1 MKPVIA
7 IVGRPNVG
15 KSTLFNRLTKT
26 RDALVAD
33 YPGLTRDRKYGMG
46 THGEHSFIVI
56 DTGGIGAGHEGV
68 DEVVVEQANLALN
81 EANVVL
87 FMVDAQQGL
96 TAGDEAIAH
105 QLRQLRDQQVYLVV
119 NKIDGFDEH
128 SISAE
133 FYALGI
139 ETLLSVAASQG
150 RGIRRLMDKVLRPF
164 PPTEVESAEEDSIKV
179 AVLGR
184 PNVGKSTLV
193 NRLLGEDRVVVF
205 DKAGTT
211 RDTISIPYERH
222 GQAYTLID
230 TAGIRRRGK
239 VYETV
244 EKFSVVKALQAIE
257 EAHVVLQ
264 VVDATEGITE
274 QDMNLLGH
282 VVDAGRAVVMVV
294 NKWDGLSAEHKVKVK
309 EEIDRRLQFA
319 PWLRRH
325 TISALHGTGVGDLY
339 GFIHK
344 AYDSAFLKMN
354 TAQVTRLLE
363 DIVSQRSLPMIGR
376 SRLKLRYAHLGGSNP
391 PRIIIHGNHEK
402 RIPEDYR
409 RYLENS
415 FRTILKMEGTPVRVE
430 FRTGKNPYEGRK
442 NVLTERQQRRRKRLI
457 KRHKR

>member
-15 KSTLFNRLTKT
+15 KSTLFNRLTRS

-46 THGEHSFIVI
+46 TQGQHHFVVI

-68 DEVVVEQANLALN
+68 DEVVVEQANLALA

-96 TAGDEAIAH
+96 TIGDEQIAQ
-105 QLRQLRDQQVYLVV
+105 QLRQLDKQVHLLV

-128 SISAE
+128 AVSAE

-139 ETLLSVAASQG
+139 ESLLSVAASQG
-150 RGIRRLMDKVLRPF
+150 RGIRRMLEKVLAPF
-164 PPTEVESAEEDSIKV
+164 PPTEVESAEDDSVKV

-205 DKAGTT
+205 DEAGTT

-230 TAGIRRRGK
+230 TAGVRRRGK

-274 QDMNLLGH
+274 QDMSLLGH

-294 NKWDGLSAEHKVKVK
+294 NKWDGLTPEHREKVKA
-309 EEIDRRLQFA
+309 EIDRRLQFA

-339 GFIHK
+339 DFIHK

-354 TAQVTRLLE
+354 TAQMTRMLE
-363 DIVSQRSLPMIGR
+363 HVVSQRSLPMIGR
-376 SRLKLRYAHLGGSNP
+376 SRLRLRYAHLGGSNP

-402 RIPEDYR
+402 RIPDDYR

-415 FRTILKMEGTPVRVE
+415 FRNLLKMEGTPVRVE
-430 FRTGKNPYEGRK
+430 FRTGENPYEGRK
-442 NVLTERQQRRRKRLI
+442 NVLTDRQRRRRKRLI

>member
-1 MKPVIA
+1 
-7 IVGRPNVG
+7 
-15 KSTLFNRLTKT
+15 
-26 RDALVAD
+26 
-33 YPGLTRDRKYGMG
+33 
-46 THGEHSFIVI
+46 
-56 DTGGIGAGHEGV
+56 
-68 DEVVVEQANLALN
+68 

-96 TAGDEAIAH
+96 TIGDEQIAQ
-105 QLRQLRDQQVYLVV
+105 QLRQLDKQVHLLV

-128 SISAE
+128 AVSAE

-139 ETLLSVAASQG
+139 ESLLSVAASQG
-150 RGIRRLMDKVLRPF
+150 RGIRRMLEKVLAPF
-164 PPTEVESAEEDSIKV
+164 PPTEVESAEDDSVKV

-205 DKAGTT
+205 DEAGTT

-230 TAGIRRRGK
+230 TAGVRRRGK

-274 QDMNLLGH
+274 QDMSLLGH

-294 NKWDGLSAEHKVKVK
+294 NKWDGLTPEHREKVKA
-309 EEIDRRLQFA
+309 EIARRLQFA

-339 GFIHK
+339 DFIHK
-344 AYDSAFLKMN
+344 AYDSAFLKM
-354 TAQVTRLLE
+354 
-363 DIVSQRSLPMIGR
+363 
-376 SRLKLRYAHLGGSNP
+376 
-391 PRIIIHGNHEK
+391 
-402 RIPEDYR
+402 
-409 RYLENS
+409 
-415 FRTILKMEGTPVRVE
+415 
-430 FRTGKNPYEGRK
+430 
-442 NVLTERQQRRRKRLI
+442 
-457 KRHKR
+457 

>member
-15 KSTLFNRLTKT
+15 KSTLFNRLTRS

-46 THGEHSFIVI
+46 TQDEHQFVVI

-68 DEVVVEQANLALN
+68 DEVVVEQANLALA

-96 TAGDEAIAH
+96 TTGDEQIAQ
-105 QLRQLRDQQVYLVV
+105 QLRQLDKQVHLLV

-128 SISAE
+128 AVSAE
-133 FYALGI
+133 FYSLGI
-139 ETLLSVAASQG
+139 ESLLSVAASQG
-150 RGIRRLMDKVLRPF
+150 RGIRRMLAKVLAPF
-164 PPTEVESAEEDSIKV
+164 PPTEVQSAEDDSIKV

-205 DKAGTT
+205 DEAGTT
-211 RDTISIPYERH
+211 RDTISIPYERQ

-230 TAGIRRRGK
+230 TAGVRRRGK

-244 EKFSVVKALQAIE
+244 EKFSVVKALQAID

-294 NKWDGLSAEHKVKVK
+294 NKWDGLTPEHREKVKA
-309 EEIDRRLQFA
+309 EIDRRLQFA

-339 GFIHK
+339 DFIHK

-354 TAQVTRLLE
+354 TAQMTRMLE
-363 DIVSQRSLPMIGR
+363 HIVSQRSLPMIGR
-376 SRLKLRYAHLGGSNP
+376 SRLRLRYAHLGGSNP

-402 RIPEDYR
+402 RIPDDYR

-415 FRTILKMEGTPVRVE
+415 FRNLLKMEGTPVRVE
-430 FRTGKNPYEGRK
+430 FRTGANPYEGRK

>member
-105 QLRQLRDQQVYLVV
+105 QLRQLRDKQVYLVV

-230 TAGIRRRGK
+230 TASSCSRGR

-244 EKFSVVKALQAIE
+244 EKFSVVRARQAIE

-264 VVDATEGITE
+264 EVDATEGITE

-282 VVDAGRAVVMVV
+282 VVEAGQAVVMVV

-339 GFIHK
+339 GFIH
-344 AYDSAFLKMN
+344 
-354 TAQVTRLLE
+354 
-363 DIVSQRSLPMIGR
+363 
-376 SRLKLRYAHLGGSNP
+376 
-391 PRIIIHGNHEK
+391 
-402 RIPEDYR
+402 
-409 RYLENS
+409 
-415 FRTILKMEGTPVRVE
+415 
-430 FRTGKNPYEGRK
+430 
-442 NVLTERQQRRRKRLI
+442 
-457 KRHKR
+457 